1 MNIEFDKC
9 FKKQF
14 TKLSPIDKKR
24 VKQALELFQESP
36 YAPALKN
43 HMLMW
48 ELKDMRSLSAGFDLR
63 MIYREK
69 DAWKTAYF
77 LKVGTHNQVYGK

>member
-36 YAPALKN
+36 HAPALKN
-43 HMLMW
+43 HMLM
-48 ELKDMRSLSAGFDLR
+48 
-63 MIYREK
+63 
-69 DAWKTAYF
+69 
-77 LKVGTHNQVYGK
+77 

>member
-43 HMLMW
+43 HMLM
-48 ELKDMRSLSAGFDLR
+48 
-63 MIYREK
+63 
-69 DAWKTAYF
+69 
-77 LKVGTHNQVYGK
+77 